1 MENCWELVREIQNG
15 HRMGKPEFLPNFLEE
30 IMTNCWQNDP
40 KERST
45 FSQITDLIE
54 KYIESLVKFDYL
66 NI

>member
-1 MENCWELVREIQNG
+1 
-15 HRMGKPEFLPNFLEE
+15 MGKPEFLPNFLEE